1 MMAVDKNA
9 DQKDQKCKNITK
21 GSGTLNDCKFDA
33 TSTNTTQGKRTEN
46 QKKNKVKSN
55 LDNNVVINEQQTL
68 ESDSNVVT

>member
-1 MMAVDKNA
+1 MQIRKIRNVKIS
-9 DQKDQKCKNITK
+9 QREV
-21 GSGTLNDCKFDA
+21 GSGTLNDCKSDA